1 MQLIMKRH
9 SLPYVFFLSI
19 IVFISCSKQGS
30 LEPVSVPETKTV
42 YISFMQD
49 TLPVTL
55 SVSNARKE
63 SIGTVLAT
71 SVEGK
76 LPDSI
81 LWKNNLIIRVTGD
94 SARLYSHSEILA
106 SYTDSTG
113 NTFSNDIS
121 DTTNTVRITKLEK
134 IKDGIVEGSFTIR
147 VSNSTKTKTLLL
159 SNGKFY
165 TLFFD

>member
-1 MQLIMKRH
+1 MQLIMK
-9 SLPYVFFLSI
+9 SPALLYVFFLSVI
-19 IVFISCSKQGS
+19 IFISCGKQDS
-30 LEPVSVPETKTV
+30 LEPISVPESKTA

-49 TLPVTL
+49 TVPVTL
-55 SVSNARKE
+55 SVTNARKE

-81 LWKNNLIIRVTGD
+81 LRNNNLIIRVTGD

-134 IKDGIVEGSFTIR
+134 VKDGIVEGSFTIR

-159 SNGKFY
+159 NNGKFY